1 MGGSDFDATARH
13 VPALRLVFARF
24 DRRQIGQRL
33 PPAAPRARRS
43 SRKSVHWT
51 DLTPPGQGRVLLRQA
66 RPDLPAIGV
75 RHLPCLPPCGFQ
87 QSGRAFPHRGTACP
101 TLGPRHG
108 DRGVGVKVRKPFP
121 SNPEPLW
128 QLRRTLRG
136 EYLEKAEM
144 ATPGGI
150 EPPTSDLEGPCSIQL
165 SYGAAFRCFA
175 AWLGFMQ
182 VCVS

>member
-1 MGGSDFDATARH
+1 MGSSDFDATARH

-24 DRRQIGQRL
+24 DRRQIGQHL
-33 PPAAPRARRS
+33 PQAAPRARRS

-51 DLTPPGQGRVLLRQA
+51 DLTPPGRSRVLPRQA

-75 RHLPCLPPCGFQ
+75 RRIPCLSPCGVQ
-87 QSGRAFPHRGTACP
+87 QLGRAFPHRGTACP

-108 DRGVGVKVRKPFP
+108 DRGVGVKVRKLLP

-136 EYLEKAEM
+136 GNIWKKLNWRPREESNPQPR
-144 ATPGGI
+144 T
-150 EPPTSDLEGPCSIQL
+150 
-165 SYGAAFRCFA
+165 
-175 AWLGFMQ
+175 
-182 VCVS
+182 